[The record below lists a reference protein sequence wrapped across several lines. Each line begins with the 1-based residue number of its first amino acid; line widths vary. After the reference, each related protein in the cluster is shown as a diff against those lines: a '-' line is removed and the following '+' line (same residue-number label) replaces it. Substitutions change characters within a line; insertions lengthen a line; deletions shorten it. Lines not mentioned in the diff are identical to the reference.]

1 MSVIEPCRL
10 CGEQGRTF
18 EGEGFPIFKR
28 FLNNGDVQ
36 ACMLCDGSGWPEYR
50 LI

>member
-1 MSVIEPCRL
+1 MFDREA
-10 CGEQGRTF
+10 
-18 EGEGFPIFKR
+18 GFPIFKR

-36 ACMLCDGSGWPEYR
+36 ACLLCDGSGWPRYV